1 MSHIKDSIRNAEA
14 ATPHVEYSSQVV
26 RPASTPSDH
35 NAENLRT
42 IWRIL
47 SPERRKKLEQD
58 YKLWQSTV
66 EHIDSIKAIV
76 AQFPTESPLKRRLKF
91 AVKPP
96 SAWSVCGTCQGSGDG
111 DIGYCRMCSGDGYT
125 I

>member
-1 MSHIKDSIRNAEA
+1 MSDIRDKIAQAEA

-26 RPASTPSDH
+26 RPASTPSDP

-47 SPERRKKLEQD
+47 SGERRAKLEQD
-58 YKLWQSTV
+58 YKIWQATV
-66 EHIDSIKAIV
+66 EHVEAIRNVV
-76 AQFPTESPLKRRLKF
+76 AQFPVISPLRRRMSY

-125 I
+125 T